1 MQSFNEQLSP
11 RKDFVIAATL
21 WGQMAHSLGTNPVDN
36 GVIRG
41 VQELRRGTISQ
52 LITTPAMQRL
62 HNAGDVGVAEA
73 IALADKARF
82 SACGATILGNAVIVE
97 GCRQGGDLPRIAVH
111 GRVERRVHVTW
122 NRGEDPGSHCGG
134 RKYKSRVDSVIGCAS
149 REDGRDGHS
158 RGKFG
163 LGIRDSM
170 GLSWRGMGIRYSLFR
185 AAAPEA
191 TK

>member
-11 RKDFVIAATL
+11 RKNFIIAATF

-41 VQELRRGTISQ
+41 VQELGRGTISQ

-62 HNAGDVGVAEA
+62 HDAGDIGVAEA

-82 SACGATILGNAVIVE
+82 SACGATILRNTVVVE
-97 GCRQGGDLPRIAVH
+97 GCRQRGDLPRIAVY

-122 NRGEDPGSHCGG
+122 NRGEDSGSHCGG
-134 RKYKSRVDSVIGCAS
+134 RMYKSRVDRVIGCAG
-149 REDGRDGHS
+149 REDGRDRHS
-158 RGKFG
+158 RGRFDLG
-163 LGIRDSM
+163 LRD
-170 GLSWRGMGIRYSLFR
+170 
-185 AAAPEA
+185 
-191 TK
+191 